1 MGLEALLEVILEVG
15 LAGGVGSEEV
25 DSHHC
30 VVMLDSH
37 SHSSLG
43 IGVLVVV
50 VVLLLVAVVV
60 ALVLVDIDNTGVEW
74 DPQVLQSLSS
84 AMEKKHYCC
93 NCCKS

>member
-1 MGLEALLEVILEVG
+1 MEVILEVV
-15 LAGGVGSEEV
+15 LAGGDCSEEV
-25 DSHHC
+25 DSHHLL
-30 VVMLDSH
+30 VMLDSQ

-50 VVLLLVAVVV
+50 VVVLLVVLLVV

-84 AMEKKHYCC
+84 AMKKKHYDGEQ

>member
-25 DSHHC
+25 DIVHC
-30 VVMLDSH
+30 VVMLDSQ

-50 VVLLLVAVVV
+50 VAVVW
-60 ALVLVDIDNTGVEW
+60 VLVDIDNTGVEW

-84 AMEKKHYCC
+84 AMEKNIMMASKIVV
-93 NCCKS
+93 KVR

>member
-1 MGLEALLEVILEVG
+1 MEVILEVG
-15 LAGGVGSEEV
+15 LAGGVCSEGV
-25 DSHHC
+25 DSHHWL
-30 VVMLDSH
+30 VMLDSQ

-50 VVLLLVAVVV
+50 VVVLLVVLLVV

-84 AMEKKHYCC
+84 AMEKKKHYDGEQ